1 MFPRSGHADVGEEQ
15 HRHALQMTG
24 VRARPDDTDDQVR
37 SANNQRDTPIV
48 T

>member
-1 MFPRSGHADVGEEQ
+1 MQTSATSSTG
-15 HRHALQMTG
+15 HALQMTG

-37 SANNQRDTPIV
+37 SAKNQRDTPIV